1 MRNITF
7 NLGFEEYR
15 ADPFLLDTVE
25 NETPLT
31 EMQLGAV
38 LRRMDRPALL
48 CLVLELSFS
57 DHVSFNSQRYS
68 DSELIGWVLRK
79 VEHGR
84 VAVFKKEQDHYR
96 PPSKPRKRIPPSP
109 PLQKTKPAVRARIKE
124 DEPEKAEVNT
134 LNDRRGIPSKSLEDA
149 NDRLESMK
157 GLIHTNGYQPKYSDA
172 ELLQQVQTG
181 DISQER
187 FHVRVI
193 EKGHKYHRDD
203 TIKNPNNLTGALG
216 VTMQGETS
224 RGAKY
229 WSTTF
234 DQLEDA
240 DKDPRLICEKLGLDY
255 DENKSYELAIID
267 TKKAKPLAKTKS
279 VPATFEKVAK
289 VSNEE
294 LPKKFPKEF
303 TDEVMNAEFQAA
315 YALHHANAVR
325 SGALEGAWDTD
336 LEKFADYLESTDL
349 SEKDKK
355 VMLKRMKMHDTIGNN
370 QYYVGNG
377 LTENK
382 IGKNKTAPCSNLYGA
397 VETLN
402 VERKEINLQ
411 QFIDARALKLV
422 KLG

>member
-68 DSELIGWVLRK
+68 DSELIGLVLRK

-109 PLQKTKPAVRARIKE
+109 PLQKTKPAGRARIKE
-124 DEPEKAEVNT
+124 DEPEEVEVTT
-134 LNDRRGIPSKSLEDA
+134 LNDRRGIPPKSIEDA

-181 DISQER
+181 DVSQER

-193 EKGHKYHRDD
+193 ESGHKYHRND
-203 TIKNPNNLTGALG
+203 TIQDPNKLTGALG

-224 RGAKY
+224 TGAKY

-255 DENKSYELAIID
+255 DEGKSYELAIID

-289 VSNEE
+289 FSNEE

-303 TDEVMNAEFQAA
+303 TDEVMNEEFQAA
-315 YALHHANAVR
+315 YALHHANAMK
-325 SGALEGAWDTD
+325 SGALSW
-336 LEKFADYLESTDL
+336 
-349 SEKDKK
+349 EKDVKGFKK
-355 VMLKRMKMHDTIGNN
+355 YLQGTHLSGNEKKTMLNRMKMHDIVGNN

-382 IGKNKTAPCSNLYGA
+382 IQSCSNRYGA
-397 VETLN
+397 IETIN
-402 VERKEINLQ
+402 FERKEINLQ
-411 QFIDARALKLV
+411 QFTDARALKLV
-422 KLG
+422 TLG

>member
-1 MRNITF
+1 M
-7 NLGFEEYR
+7 
-15 ADPFLLDTVE
+15 
-25 NETPLT
+25 
-31 EMQLGAV
+31 
-38 LRRMDRPALL
+38 
-48 CLVLELSFS
+48 
-57 DHVSFNSQRYS
+57 
-68 DSELIGWVLRK
+68 
-79 VEHGR
+79 
-84 VAVFKKEQDHYR
+84 FKKEQDHYR

-109 PLQKTKPAVRARIKE
+109 PLQKTKPAARARIKE
-124 DEPEKAEVNT
+124 DEPEKIEVT
-134 LNDRRGIPSKSLEDA
+134 ALKDRRGITPKSLEDA
-149 NDRLESMK
+149 NDRLEPMK

-181 DISQER
+181 DVSQER

-193 EKGHKYHRDD
+193 EKGHKYHHDD

-255 DENKSYELAIID
+255 DPTKSYELAIID

-279 VPATFEKVAK
+279 VPATFEKVAAF
-289 VSNEE
+289 SNEE
-294 LPKKFPKEF
+294 LPEQFPKAF
-303 TDEVMNAEFQAA
+303 TDEVMNEEFQAA
-315 YALHHANAVR
+315 YALHHGNAVADEYLD
-325 SGALEGAWDTD
+325 SAWDKSPKKF
-336 LEKFADYLESTDL
+336 EKYLETTDL
-349 SEKDKK
+349 SEKDKDT
-355 VMLKRMKMHDTIGNN
+355 MLNRMKMHDIIGNN

-382 IGKNKTAPCSNLYGA
+382 IKSCPSCYGA
-397 VETLN
+397 GETIN
-402 VERKEINLQ
+402 FERKKINLQ

-422 KLG
+422 TLG

>member
-1 MRNITF
+1 M
-7 NLGFEEYR
+7 
-15 ADPFLLDTVE
+15 
-25 NETPLT
+25 
-31 EMQLGAV
+31 
-38 LRRMDRPALL
+38 
-48 CLVLELSFS
+48 
-57 DHVSFNSQRYS
+57 
-68 DSELIGWVLRK
+68 K
-79 VEHGR
+79 
-84 VAVFKKEQDHYR
+84 
-96 PPSKPRKRIPPSP
+96 
-109 PLQKTKPAVRARIKE
+109 
-124 DEPEKAEVNT
+124 
-134 LNDRRGIPSKSLEDA
+134 DRRGTPPKSLEDA

-157 GLIHTNGYQPKYSDA
+157 ALIKTNGYQPKYSDA
-172 ELLQQVQTG
+172 ELLQQAQSG

-240 DKDPRLICEKLGLDY
+240 DKDPLLICEKLGLDY

-279 VPATFEKVAK
+279 VPATFEKVAAF
-289 VSNEE
+289 SNEE
-294 LPKKFPKEF
+294 LPEQFPKAF
-303 TDEVMNAEFQAA
+303 TDKVMNEEFQAA
-315 YALHHANAVR
+315 YALHNGNAVR
-325 SGALEGAWDTD
+325 SGALKGAWDKRP
-336 LEKFADYLESTDL
+336 EQFEMYLSRTNL
-349 SEKDKK
+349 SDKDKSI
-355 VMLKRMKMHDTIGNN
+355 MLNRIKMHDTIGNN

-382 IGKNKTAPCSNLYGA
+382 IKSCPSCYGA
-397 VETLN
+397 GETIN
-402 VERKEINLQ
+402 FERKEINLQ

-422 KLG
+422 TLG